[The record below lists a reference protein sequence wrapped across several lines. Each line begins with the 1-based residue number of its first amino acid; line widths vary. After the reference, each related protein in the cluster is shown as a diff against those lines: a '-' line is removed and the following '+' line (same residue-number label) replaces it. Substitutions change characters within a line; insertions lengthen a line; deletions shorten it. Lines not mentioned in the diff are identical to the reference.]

1 MRKSYFKLSY
11 ARKSYYLNAVCF
23 DLDDRVNGSA
33 VIVKVVERLPPMR
46 VIINRQ
52 LRQPRR
58 RKISTLGSNK
68 TFKENK
74 EANMICSAS
83 RKDFSRFLKSFIFEP
98 KHPKLRPLT
107 SKALMK
113 TFLLVII
120 IAASFV
126 PLCLAQDKNP
136 LFVISVDLRVGFMD
150 KSGKVIVNPEFFE
163 ARDFSEG
170 LAAVKSDKNQWGYI
184 DKTGRMVVDFQ
195 FASAADFSEG
205 AARIQLEGEDH
216 WNGLSGYI
224 DRNGKTIIKP
234 QFAADQLKMPE
245 SGGFSEGLA
254 VVEKNGKMGYI
265 DKTGKIVIEPK
276 YDAASAFI
284 DGRAAVQIEFKAGFI
299 DKTGRETIPMIY
311 EYGSAPQ
318 FSEGLAHVLF
328 KNDDFFIDK
337 NGKEALRSAAD
348 SYPAPNPSNFSE
360 GLVAWVFASGKMGYL
375 NEKGKIVIP
384 TLFD

>member
-1 MRKSYFKLSY
+1 M
-11 ARKSYYLNAVCF
+11 RKSYYLNSVCF

-33 VIVKVVERLPPMR
+33 VIVKIVERLPPMR

-74 EANMICSAS
+74 EANTICSAS

-150 KSGKVIVNPEFFE
+150 KSGKVIIKPEFFE

-170 LAAVKSDKNQWGYI
+170 LAA
-184 DKTGRMVVDFQ
+184 
-195 FASAADFSEG
+195 
-205 AARIQLEGEDH
+205 
-216 WNGLSGYI
+216 
-224 DRNGKTIIKP
+224 
-234 QFAADQLKMPE
+234 
-245 SGGFSEGLA
+245 
-254 VVEKNGKMGYI
+254 
-265 DKTGKIVIEPK
+265 IELNEE
-276 YDAASAFI
+276 Y
-284 DGRAAVQIEFKAGFI
+284 GFI
-299 DKTGRETIPMIY
+299 DKTGTIVIEPRPYIY
-311 EYGSAPQ
+311 LPK
-318 FSEGLAHVLF
+318 FVNGLAQVTTR
-328 KNDDFFIDK
+328 DFNFGYIDK
-337 NGKEALRSAAD
+337 KG
-348 SYPAPNPSNFSE
+348 NF
-360 GLVAWVFASGKMGYL
+360 V
-375 NEKGKIVIP
+375 
-384 TLFD
+384 